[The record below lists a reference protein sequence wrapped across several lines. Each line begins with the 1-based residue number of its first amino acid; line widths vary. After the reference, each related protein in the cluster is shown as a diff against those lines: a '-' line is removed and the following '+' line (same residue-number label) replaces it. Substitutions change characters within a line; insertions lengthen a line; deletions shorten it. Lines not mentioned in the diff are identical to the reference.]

1 VSANTRLEC
10 LDLTSSGVG
19 VAIGAEGEG
28 GHILFRPLC
37 QDNQCKISALVLNNA
52 QFNDKAG
59 GKLISALVEGL
70 GKGDHGCEK
79 ISLHLP
85 PSPSVSLYIPPYP
98 SISLNL
104 PPSPHRYEKITSISL
119 AKNDLSK
126 QFTTALKQLLW
137 SAHGPAEYT

>member
-1 VSANTRLEC
+1 MSANTRLEC

-59 GKLISALVEGL
+59 GKRSSGVGYSNGGRESHDFSVHDQKFKEQMEGL
-70 GKGDHGCEK
+70 KKFLEMSAQADSIKLARVGHIDFTAWLLQYLEEVSGNSRG
-79 ISLHLP
+79 
-85 PSPSVSLYIPPYP
+85 SV
-98 SISLNL
+98 
-104 PPSPHRYEKITSISL
+104 EEV
-119 AKNDLSK
+119 
-126 QFTTALKQLLW
+126 F
-137 SAHGPAEYT
+137 